1 MRTTKVLAI
10 VAILG
15 IAFSFRA
22 SAKVAYDS
30 ETTNEWFR
38 ADVSSY
44 EKGTPPWS
52 GPNEG
57 EAVVKG
63 EVLDLDTDFNDP
75 LTYTATET
83 GNVVLVTAKLV
94 ATANATAPELDLS
107 AGSLQAALS
116 VVGTDTETN
125 WVGLVGGAQD
135 PSWETFTSATPAVGT
150 EYTINIE
157 IDNHASPQRIRYS
170 VGGVILKGEGSADG
184 WYVNPKSGAS
194 KVNAVSFAGA
204 GTIGDFGGDVITE
217 NGATFDGVG
226 YATFE
231 DALAA
236 AKAAGSDWS
245 DSNPIVLYKNAA
257 YNATETCVLY
267 VNPNGKAFTVNGEV
281 VTKTSGFTYTI
292 TTKTDCE
299 AFIDSTYYATF
310 DDAVEV
316 AGADDV
322 IVVNNPL
329 TKDLAITKSLGVN
342 PDGKL
347 TCAAL
352 TVGSGVVFNLAGNL
366 SVGTATV
373 GGSVTGEG
381 VLTVTGTLTGT
392 AIAKLTL
399 GDNATFAYADAALG
413 SSTTLTLGAALK
425 ISGLGSATIDTVVI
439 DNAAV
444 SGKSVSMFT
453 ADPALPTGLMLAVD
467 GDVLKVVKEPPA
479 IAIEIDE
486 DTAGFDYTNGTVN
499 VKTTVRS
506 GASGVLKL
514 TVYDFD
520 GTAREVVTQNVDGS
534 TTNVSWNLD
543 NLTAGGI
550 YSYEIVINDGSE
562 DVGIAYGEFAA
573 ANWGDVWFGADAS
586 KATDKDRVTGGEWA
600 TEPKIENNAYVIEED
615 SVFNVKEQELGSN
628 RVTRVD
634 AAVTFESLVDGD
646 VDTPEDGAISG
657 FVATT
662 AGWQALAANG
672 WTILT
677 GGPAPVAGKPYI
689 VRAEVD
695 FISNPKRVRYLVSE
709 DGATFIPLANG
720 TTQWLAL
727 ADETKS
733 LLAKVELQGSGKV
746 AKFEAT
752 VADKAIAR
760 VGKIEYD
767 TMDEALKAAG
777 TNGTEQIELLTN
789 ATIEPTEKGKYEI
802 APGDYWYVSGG
813 KVASG
818 DRTIIIDEPGQPPVV
833 RPTDKEMQ
841 KVKTPDGNSYK
852 DYDSLRKFL
861 EKNKVEG
868 YTDDDA
874 DAQSVSNALEKVDEA
889 NTLQLWQDYALGI
902 DVGTSVAPVTIPT
915 GDTATDG
922 ITLAIPAVDPAKY
935 SGDYDITY
943 KVEGEAAEYTP
954 QAIKIPLGTGTYS
967 IKAVFT
973 PKTEPE
979 NTESAD

>member
-44 EKGTPPWS
+44 AKDTPPWS

-63 EVLDLDTDFNDP
+63 EVLDLDTDYNDP
-75 LTYTATET
+75 LTYTAAET
-83 GNVVLVTAKLV
+83 GNVVLITAKLV

-107 AGSLQAALS
+107 AGNLQAALS

-125 WVGLVGGAQD
+125 WVGLVGGEQD
-135 PSWETFTSATPAVGT
+135 PSWKTFTSATPAVGT

-170 VGGVILKGEGSADG
+170 VGGVILKGEGSDDG
-184 WYVNPKSGAS
+184 WYINPKSGAS

-217 NGATFDGVG
+217 NGATFGGVG
-226 YATFE
+226 YSTFE
-231 DALAA
+231 DALDAA
-236 AKAAGSDWS
+236 SIPGSGWS
-245 DSNPIVLYKNAA
+245 DEKPIFLYKD
-257 YNATETCVLY
+257 ATYMAVT
-267 VNPNGKAFTVNGEV
+267 GKAYFNCANGCTLTISGGIY
-281 VTKTSGFTYTI
+281 TKSGNTYDI
-292 TTKTDCE
+292 TANADCE
-299 AFIDSTYYATF
+299 ARDETAFYKTL
-310 DDAVEV
+310 DDALA
-316 AGADDV
+316 AGEGRTV
-322 IVVNNPL
+322 TINKPL
-329 TKDLAITKSLGVN
+329 TGDRTINIMSSLTLDINNMAITCIQLSVAANKTLTLNGDLAVTDANI
-342 PDGKL
+342 
-347 TCAAL
+347 
-352 TVGSGVVFNLAGNL
+352 
-366 SVGTATV
+366 
-373 GGSVTGEG
+373 GGSVSGGT
-381 VLTVTGTLTGT
+381 LTVNGTLTGVNV
-392 AIAKLTL
+392 AKLTL
-399 GDNATFAYADAALG
+399 GDNAAFAYADAALG
-413 SSTTLTLGAALK
+413 SSTTLTLGTALK

-439 DNAAV
+439 DNTAV
-444 SGKSVSMFT
+444 SGKSAAMFT
-453 ADPALPTGLMLAVD
+453 ADPALPTGLMLEVD
-467 GDVLKVVKEPPA
+467 GSVLKVVKEPPA
-479 IAIEIDE
+479 IAIEIE
-486 DTAGFDYTNGTVN
+486 KDTAGFDFTNGTVN
-499 VKTTVRS
+499 VKTTVRT

-543 NLTAGGI
+543 NLTAGGT
-550 YSYEIVINDGSE
+550 YSYEIVINDGLE
-562 DVGIAYGEFAA
+562 DIGIAYGEFAA
-573 ANWGDVWFGADAS
+573 ANWDDVWFGADAS
-586 KATDKDRVTGGEWA
+586 LGDGQRVVGGTWA
-600 TEPKIENNAYVIEED
+600 TAEPKIENNAYVIEEN
-615 SVFNVKEQELGSN
+615 SVFNVTEQELGSN

-646 VDTPEDGAISG
+646 VEEPEDGAISG

-662 AGWQALAANG
+662 AGWQALAADG

-695 FISNPKRVRYLVSE
+695 FISEPKRVRYLVSE

-752 VADKAIAR
+752 VANKALAK
-760 VGKIEYD
+760 VGNTECD
-767 TMDEALKAAG
+767 TMAEALEAAG
-777 TNGTEQIELLTN
+777 TNGTEKIKLLTN

-852 DYDSLRKFL
+852 NYDSLRKFL

-915 GDTATDG
+915 GDIDKDA

-935 SGDYDITY
+935 SGDYDIAY
-943 KVEGEAAEYTP
+943 KVEDETYPP
-954 QAIKIPLGTGTYS
+954 QAIKIPLGTGIYS

-973 PKTEPE
+973 PKTESE